1 MIVQYNQMLD
11 LGSVRIYND
20 MYVWRSSVVLPSEG
34 LRFLMCAARAYDAGK
49 RPKLPE
55 VDLLGH
61 VSATDAIIMRKDIT
75 LSNVSPA
82 IFILLAYG
90 ACHAAAWNTHFPSP
104 VECLLWRISSVVI
117 AVIPAYCLLLRSSK
131 NDDHVLFKI
140 LSLWLVP
147 AYDVLDNYK
156 GEITIPCVGTFY
168 RSRLFHTIFWIF
180 IGPPPTLIGLA
191 VLVGRL
197 YLFVESF
204 LSLRSLPYGSFDSTP
219 WEDYFP
225 HF

>member
-1 MIVQYNQMLD
+1 MIVQSGQMLD
-11 LGSVRIYND
+11 LGSVCVYND
-20 MYVWRSSVVLPSEG
+20 MRHSSIVVPSED

-55 VDLLGH
+55 VDLLRH
-61 VSATDAIIMRKDIT
+61 VSVTDAGSMLDDFT

-117 AVIPAYCLLLRSSK
+117 AVIPAYCLLLLSSE
-131 NDDHVLFKI
+131 NNNHVLFTI
-140 LSLWLVP
+140 LSLWLAQ
-147 AYDVLDNYK
+147 AYRALGKYN
-156 GEITIPCVGTFY
+156 GETTIPYVGTFD
-168 RSRLFHTIFWIF
+168 RSRLFGTILGLFM
-180 IGPPPTLIGLA
+180 GPSLTFIGLA